1 MMFGVYILN
10 WGKWVNFLVLILL
23 SICSSSS
30 ISYHF
35 MNFGYIYIY
44 IWLGWV
50 WMNRPHMNIGLIDN
64 GLLECNCLLVDF
76 RIRLVHFIFNLS
88 FYLTQVI
95 G

>member
-35 MNFGYIYIY
+35 MNFGYIY